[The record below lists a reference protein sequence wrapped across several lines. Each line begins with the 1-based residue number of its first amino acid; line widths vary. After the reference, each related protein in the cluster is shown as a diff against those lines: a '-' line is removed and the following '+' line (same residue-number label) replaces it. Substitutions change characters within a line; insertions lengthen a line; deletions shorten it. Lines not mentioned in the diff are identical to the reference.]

1 VPSSAADVWVLTLLD
16 DVCWHGTPVSGER
29 TQALLAVLAA
39 TPDEGVSEG
48 RLIEEIWGED
58 GVPANPTKALQVV
71 VSRARTATS
80 ADAIVRTPHGY
91 RLGTHDTDVDYLRRH
106 HAQAAEAERAGDW
119 PAVVAAARAVADL
132 TVSEAGEGELHLLR
146 TNALATRAATRDLL
160 GRALS
165 ALGHHDEALEILEG
179 SAPSERNVLALLR
192 SEAAVRGVAAA
203 LARYEQLRERY
214 ADELGVDPGP
224 ELRALHAE
232 LLARD
237 RPVREGLL
245 YEASRLIGRES
256 DVAAL
261 AETIRTSRVT
271 SIVGPG
277 GLGKTRLAHLMG
289 RLAEQPVVHFVE
301 LAGVTSPEG
310 VVVEVGDVLGVRESI
325 AGKLT
330 GAARRT
336 DLLGRIL
343 DQVGTAPA
351 LLILDNCEHLVDAV
365 ADLVQVLVTRTPALR
380 VLTTTRAPL
389 GIAAERVY
397 QLPQLGLD
405 DAAELFTERATAAR
419 PGVRL
424 DTLEIRSLVARL
436 DGLPLAVELAAA
448 KVRVMSVAE
457 IERRLENRFGL
468 LRGGSREAPERH
480 QTLLAVIDWSW
491 NLLDDEERVAL
502 RRLSIFRDGFS
513 LAGADAVI
521 DGDALGPLSNLVDQS
536 LVTVNESGPELRY
549 RLLETVREFGQ
560 MQLIDAG
567 DDRETA
573 RRLRD
578 WGVAFSEHAA
588 GMLHGPHQV
597 ATMTEIRTEEGNL
610 VDLLRRCLRER
621 DAIAVTVLMAC
632 LSDFW
637 TVEGSH
643 LKVVNVAH
651 EVEDVVADAPIPDEL
666 VWALRATLSAITF
679 NSMIFSE
686 YITAAAETRLSALP
700 PGDGSTRAEAQA
712 MVLSVARLGLT
723 DGDADALDRLAEHPL
738 RLVRQ
743 IACQWASQFYENLG
757 DLTHARELAERSLE
771 LTDDADGPWPAALV
785 RSQLAGLTMQVGDL
799 PQALTY
805 AVDAIPVME
814 ALGATEDVAQ
824 LKAVLAMS
832 AMAEGRFAEAERILD
847 EIEDDGGIFGAAIIV
862 RCGRPELDLAAGR
875 IEEGL
880 RGYRAAVHEL
890 SNSPIPGIGQTLGY
904 EPWTL
909 FPAAAAL
916 SAHVRYGHLED
927 GAPLR
932 AELVAKV
939 PVALGA
945 AIGYLDYPVVGA
957 MVFAL
962 AEWEL
967 TTAADSVALARA
979 VRLLVCADL
988 FGYNRQLPSLSWEA
1002 GLALAEAAMPGEV
1015 ARVRAEIGHRNGPE
1029 LRDEVRDLVAELGS
1043 VGG

>member
-1 VPSSAADVWVLTLLD
+1 VPSSADGPTAPRLTVLD
-16 DVCWHGTPVSGER
+16 DVTWRGEAVPGER
-29 TQALLAVLAA
+29 THALLRALTDAG
-39 TPDEGVSEG
+39 PRGLSETA
-48 RLIEEIWGED
+48 LVEEVWGD
-58 GVPANPTKALQVV
+58 DVPANPTKALQVV
-71 VSRARTATS
+71 VSRARSATS
-80 ADAIVRTPHGY
+80 PDAIERTARGY
-91 RLGTHDTDVDYLRRH
+91 RLTLAATDVDAWALRPEGLRL
-106 HAQAAEAERAGDW
+106 ADAGDYAAALPLLERAEADDE
-119 PAVVAAARAVADL
+119 VVA
-132 TVSEAGEGELHLLR
+132 
-146 TNALATRAATRDLL
+146 
-160 GRALS
+160 
-165 ALGHHDEALEILEG
+165 
-179 SAPSERNVLALLR
+179 ALLR
-192 SEAAVRGVAAA
+192 SVAGVHGVPAA
-203 LARYEQLRERY
+203 LERFEAYREDL
-214 ADELGVDPGP
+214 ADRLGIDPSP
-224 ELRALHAE
+224 VLQALHAE

-245 YEASRLIGRES
+245 FEASRLIGRDG

-261 AETIRTSRVT
+261 EAMIRSSRVT

-310 VVVEVGDVLGVRESI
+310 VAVEVGDVLGVRESI

-336 DLLGRIL
+336 DLLSRIL
-343 DQVGTAPA
+343 DQIGTAPA

-365 ADLVQVLVTRTPALR
+365 ADFVQVLVTRTPSLR

-424 DTLEIRSLVARL
+424 DPVEIRSLVSRL

-457 IERRLENRFGL
+457 IERRLENRFAL
-468 LRGGSREAPERH
+468 LSGGTREAPARH

-491 NLLDDEERVAL
+491 NLLDDAERTAL

-513 LAGADAVI
+513 LGGADAVI

-536 LVTVNESGPELRY
+536 LVTVNENGPELRY

-567 DDRETA
+567 DDRETIG
-573 RRLRD
+573 RLRD

-588 GMLHGPHQV
+588 GVLHGPRQV

-621 DAIAVTVLMAC
+621 DAVAVTVLMAC

-651 EVEDVVADAPIPDEL
+651 EVEDVVADAPIPDDL

-686 YITAAAETRLSALP
+686 YVTAAAETRLTSLP
-700 PGDGSTRAEAQA
+700 PGDGSTRSEAQA
-712 MVLSVARLGLT
+712 MVLSVARLGLA
-723 DGDADALDRLAEHPL
+723 DGDADALDQLAEHPL

-757 DLTHARELAERSLE
+757 DLTRARHLAERSLG
-771 LTDDADGPWPAALV
+771 LTDDTDGPWPAALV

-799 PQALTY
+799 QQALGY
-805 AVDAIPVME
+805 AVDAIPVMK

-832 AMAEGRFAEAERILD
+832 AMAEGRFAEAEQILD

-875 IEEGL
+875 VEDGL
-880 RGYRAAVHEL
+880 RGYRTAVHEL
-890 SNSPIPGIGQTLGY
+890 STRPIPGIGLALGY

-909 FPAAAAL
+909 FPTAAAL
-916 SAHVRYGHLED
+916 SAHIRHGRLED

-932 AELVAKV
+932 AELVVKV
-939 PVALGA
+939 PVALDA
-945 AIGYLDYPVVGA
+945 AAGYLDYPVVGA

-967 TTAADSVALARA
+967 TTSTEPADLVRA
-979 VRLLVCADL
+979 VRLLVCADV
-988 FGYNRQLPSLSWEA
+988 FGYNRQLPSLSWEP
-1002 GLALAEAAMPGEV
+1002 GLAMAETALPGEV
-1015 ARVRAEIGHRNGPE
+1015 ARVRAELGDRNGPE
-1029 LRDEVRDLVAELGS
+1029 LRDEVRDLVSELG
-1043 VGG
+1043 